1 MKKEYTTGYD
11 RFSQIRNIKIHFKLN
26 EAEKYALEDLLTVLE
41 VRNLSSFIRTQIF
54 SVYHDLTPDQLQQ
67 LDELASQRV
76 SERRCEQ

>member
-67 LDELASQRV
+67 LHDLTAARSATPPP
-76 SERRCEQ
+76 